1 MRSKAGIVIE
11 NKIVKVSAFLF
22 QLVGIFGFSAL
33 WSALSKYTKY
43 KSFWLMIGFPVIIIM
58 LSIIW
63 TDSFQEY
70 IAKPRQHEEE
80 HVHDSK
86 TKGCTTVK
94 KSNDDREQSE
104 VDVVSARFKS
114 SRYNNKSLAV
124 TVVHVYLPCMPWD
137 PI

>member
-80 HVHDSK
+80 HVHNSK
-86 TKGCTTVK
+86 QKVAPLL
-94 KSNDDREQSE
+94 KSLMMI
-104 VDVVSARFKS
+104 KS
-114 SRYNNKSLAV
+114 SLKLMLFQHDSNQVGIITN
-124 TVVHVYLPCMPWD
+124 H
-137 PI
+137 